1 MNFEANY
8 RDLQSKMSFKDGK
21 NGGKKGLKN
30 QININAVFL
39 PFVSRN
45 PERAKFKNGFKGV
58 LGEFARLELD
68 KTWDDELSADEI
80 VKKIISEERVDC
92 SLENEKYLEKLI
104 ADYLFDDNNDLNI
117 LKPSLFL
124 YLPRNENNEKKGE
137 YEIALFIRDVFF
149 NKKDDSEFD
158 EKFKD
163 FFKDVNSNH
172 ILIKLILKSIFEL
185 PEKEIPLKYDTISN
199 GVVNL
204 FKKDINFLLDKN
216 ETYLLNNM
224 ELIFAYYYFFY
235 SSQCTLLI
243 DKDFKGDFDGG
254 IEPLYYALDWESIS
268 KNRKTI
274 KQGFNLV
281 YDANAY
287 LFDKCCLLSQLNTY
301 MGVEGKLLFELN
313 DEFNEYGDEDKQE
326 CLKWLKK
333 WIDDYQY
340 VKDISTLSRNSRID
354 IPENVDNEFG
364 DVVNLLSST
373 LYEGVDQAVRSR
385 YSLNIREI
393 AKLYFLKNRG
403 VHGSIL
409 NLTQDMFLVITS
421 LCIKEDKIK
430 LNHLFGEYE
439 KRGLFFDKYSKEK
452 IVDLLNNLNLI
463 DKKSDSGDAQY
474 VKSIL

>member
-1 MNFEANY
+1 M
-8 RDLQSKMSFKDGK
+8 
-21 NGGKKGLKN
+21 
-30 QININAVFL
+30 
-39 PFVSRN
+39 
-45 PERAKFKNGFKGV
+45 
-58 LGEFARLELD
+58 
-68 KTWDDELSADEI
+68 
-80 VKKIISEERVDC
+80 
-92 SLENEKYLEKLI
+92 
-104 ADYLFDDNNDLNI
+104 
-117 LKPSLFL
+117 
-124 YLPRNENNEKKGE
+124 
-137 YEIALFIRDVFF
+137 FIRDVFF

-163 FFKDVNSNH
+163 FFKDFNSNH

-204 FKKDINFLLDKN
+204 FKEDINFLLDKN

-421 LCIKEDKIK
+421 FCIKEDKIK

>member
-1 MNFEANY
+1 
-8 RDLQSKMSFKDGK
+8 
-21 NGGKKGLKN
+21 
-30 QININAVFL
+30 
-39 PFVSRN
+39 
-45 PERAKFKNGFKGV
+45 
-58 LGEFARLELD
+58 
-68 KTWDDELSADEI
+68 
-80 VKKIISEERVDC
+80 
-92 SLENEKYLEKLI
+92 
-104 ADYLFDDNNDLNI
+104 
-117 LKPSLFL
+117 
-124 YLPRNENNEKKGE
+124 
-137 YEIALFIRDVFF
+137 
-149 NKKDDSEFD
+149 
-158 EKFKD
+158 
-163 FFKDVNSNH
+163 
-172 ILIKLILKSIFEL
+172 
-185 PEKEIPLKYDTISN
+185 
-199 GVVNL
+199 
-204 FKKDINFLLDKN
+204 
-216 ETYLLNNM
+216 
-224 ELIFAYYYFFY
+224 
-235 SSQCTLLI
+235 
-243 DKDFKGDFDGG
+243 
-254 IEPLYYALDWESIS
+254 
-268 KNRKTI
+268 
-274 KQGFNLV
+274 
-281 YDANAY
+281 
-287 LFDKCCLLSQLNTY
+287 

-333 WIDDYQY
+333 WIDDYLY
-340 VKDISTLSRNSRID
+340 VKDISTLSGNSRID